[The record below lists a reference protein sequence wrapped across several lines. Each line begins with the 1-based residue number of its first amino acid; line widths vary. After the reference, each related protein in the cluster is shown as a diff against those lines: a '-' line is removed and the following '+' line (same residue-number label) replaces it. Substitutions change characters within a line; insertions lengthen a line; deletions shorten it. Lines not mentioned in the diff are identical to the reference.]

1 MKFNDLR
8 VAHKMWSV
16 ILGLLALMLV
26 TAIWTQWY
34 GRQVTAAT
42 EESIERYEGAITTA
56 VSWRGL
62 AEVAVTM
69 SMASFVTTDQALK
82 ADFDTRVAALT
93 ARITPVQEKI
103 TKSSVSAE
111 DKAALAHVAA
121 TRADIRGQS
130 DKLKTL
136 IEAGD
141 AAAKQDF
148 LDKVYRPKA
157 VAYLESIDKFVAT
170 QERQRDEALLAART
184 TRGNLVVIA
193 AIAAV
198 AVVVLGMLLAALLVR
213 SITRPLDRAVILAEA
228 ISAGDLTQ
236 DIHDDRKDELGV
248 LTRAL
253 SGMSTR
259 LKAVVGEV
267 RLGVDSVS
275 SASVEIA
282 NGNHDLSAR
291 TEQTASNLE
300 ETAASMEQLTATVS
314 QSADTAR
321 QANQLA
327 GTAAQA
333 AARGGEVVGQV
344 VSSMQQITDS
354 SRKIADIIGVID
366 GIAFQTNIL
375 ALNAAVEAAR
385 AGEQGR
391 GFAVVASEVRS
402 LAGRSAEAAKEIKAL
417 ISASVENVESG
428 SAQVAQAGQSMQE
441 IVASVQRV
449 SDLIGEITASST
461 EQRDG
466 IAQVNQ
472 AVTHLDQMTQQNAAL
487 VEESTAAAASMRDQ
501 AQHLAEV
508 VAVFNVGAMP
518 ARAPAAP
525 PRAAAPR
532 PAPAASRAMPAPA
545 RAAVAGK
552 TAARPAAP
560 AQVLHPPPVP
570 RPRVGMTTGKASDG
584 RRCHE
589 RRVPADNWQRQHG
602 LPFPF
607 LRQQHP
613 DRTLPYAPD
622 QHPPGQQRHPC
633 HLRPEG
639 SADCRC
645 HPAHAGGARQEA
657 RDRDRHHR

>member
-26 TAIWTQWY
+26 AAVWTQWY
-34 GRQVTAAT
+34 GRQVTTAT
-42 EESIERYEGAITTA
+42 EQAVDKYEAAITTA

-103 TKSSVSAE
+103 NKAAVSAD
-111 DKAALAHVAA
+111 DKAALAAVAA
-121 TRADIRGQS
+121 ARADVRGQT
-130 DKLKTL
+130 DKLKELT
-136 IEAGD
+136 EAGD
-141 AAAKQDF
+141 AAAKQTY
-148 LDKVYRPKA
+148 LANVYRPKV
-157 VAYLESIDKFVAT
+157 VAYLESIDKFVAV
-170 QERQRDEALLAART
+170 QERQREAAVQAAHTTLNRLLMIEVA
-184 TRGNLVVIA
+184 
-193 AIAAV
+193 AAV
-198 AVVVLGMLLAALLVR
+198 AVVALGMLMAAWLVR
-213 SITRPLDRAVILAEA
+213 SITRPLDRAVALAES
-228 ISAGDLTQ
+228 ISGGDLTQ
-236 DIHDDRKDELGV
+236 NIHDDRKDELGV

-253 SGMSTR
+253 SGMATR
-259 LKAVVGEV
+259 LRTVVSEV
-267 RLGVDSVS
+267 RTGVDSVS

-300 ETAASMEQLTATVS
+300 EAAASMEQLTATVS

-354 SRKIADIIGVID
+354 SKKISDIIGTID

-402 LAGRSAEAAKEIKAL
+402 LAQRSAEAAKEIKNL
-417 ISASVENVESG
+417 ISASVQNVESG
-428 SAQVAQAGQSMQE
+428 SAQVAQAGQSMEE

-501 AQHLAEV
+501 AQRLAEV
-508 VAVFNVGAMP
+508 VSVFNVGAVA
-518 ARAPAAP
+518 ARAPVAA
-525 PRAAAPR
+525 PRAAPAPAPR
-532 PAPAASRAMPAPA
+532 PAVAKAAVSAPRVASAAAKAPTPAPVRLPAAKAPAPA
-545 RAAVAGK
+545 PASKAA
-552 TAARPAAP
+552 
-560 AQVLHPPPVP
+560 AQ
-570 RPRVGMTTGKASDG
+570 
-584 RRCHE
+584 
-589 RRVPADNWQRQHG
+589 
-602 LPFPF
+602 
-607 LRQQHP
+607 
-613 DRTLPYAPD
+613 
-622 QHPPGQQRHPC
+622 
-633 HLRPEG
+633 
-639 SADCRC
+639 
-645 HPAHAGGARQEA
+645 GGDDDWESF
-657 RDRDRHHR
+657 

>member
-26 TAIWTQWY
+26 TAIGTQWY

-42 EESIERYEGAITTA
+42 EESVDKYEAAITNA

-103 TKSSVSAE
+103 NKAAVSAE
-111 DKAALAHVAA
+111 DKAALAAVAA
-121 TRADIRGQS
+121 ARADVRGQT
-130 DKLKTL
+130 DKLKELTD
-136 IEAGD
+136 AGD
-141 AAAKQDF
+141 AAAKQAY
-148 LDKVYRPKA
+148 LANAYRPKV
-157 VAYLESIDKFVAT
+157 VAYLESIDKFVAV
-170 QERQRDEALLAART
+170 QERQREAAVKAANV
-184 TRGNLVVIA
+184 TRGNLVLIGSA
-193 AIAAV
+193 AAV
-198 AVVVLGMLLAALLVR
+198 AVVALGMLMAAWLVR
-213 SITRPLDRAVILAEA
+213 SITRPLDRAVALAEA
-228 ISAGDLTQ
+228 ISGGDLTQ
-236 DIHDDRKDELGV
+236 NIHDDRKDELGL

-253 SGMSTR
+253 SGMATR
-259 LKAVVGEV
+259 LRTVVSEV
-267 RLGVDSVS
+267 RHGVDSVS

-344 VSSMQQITDS
+344 VTSMQQITDS
-354 SRKIADIIGVID
+354 SKKISDIIGTID

-402 LAGRSAEAAKEIKAL
+402 LAQRSAEAAKEIKTL
-417 ISASVENVESG
+417 ISASVQNVESG
-428 SAQVAQAGQSMQE
+428 SAQVAQAGQSMEE
-441 IVASVQRV
+441 IVSSVQRV

-501 AQHLAEV
+501 AQRLAEV
-508 VAVFNVGAMP
+508 VSVFNVGAAA
-518 ARAPAAP
+518 ARAPAAAP
-525 PRAAAPR
+525 RAAPAPRPATAPARVGGSGGKPASAAKAPVAARLTAKAPAAKAAPAPSAASAPALAPRAAA
-532 PAPAASRAMPAPA
+532 
-545 RAAVAGK
+545 
-552 TAARPAAP
+552 
-560 AQVLHPPPVP
+560 
-570 RPRVGMTTGKASDG
+570 
-584 RRCHE
+584 
-589 RRVPADNWQRQHG
+589 
-602 LPFPF
+602 
-607 LRQQHP
+607 
-613 DRTLPYAPD
+613 
-622 QHPPGQQRHPC
+622 
-633 HLRPEG
+633 
-639 SADCRC
+639 
-645 HPAHAGGARQEA
+645 GGNDDEWESF
-657 RDRDRHHR
+657 

>member
-1 MKFNDLR
+1 MKLNDLR
-8 VAHKMWSV
+8 VAHKLWGV
-16 ILGLLALMLV
+16 ILCLPVLLLVEFVGTQIYIERVMNDTEAAIDQYDSAIV
-26 TAIWTQWY
+26 TA
-34 GRQVTAAT
+34 VN
-42 EESIERYEGAITTA
+42 
-56 VSWRGL
+56 WRGL

-69 SMASFVTTDQALK
+69 SMASFVTSDQALK

-93 ARITPVQEKI
+93 ARITPIQEKI
-103 TKSSVSAE
+103 NKSATSADE
-111 DKAALAHVAA
+111 KTALAAVAA
-121 TRADIRGQS
+121 ARADVRGQT
-130 DKLKTL
+130 DKLKEL
-136 IEAGD
+136 IDAGD
-141 AAAKQDF
+141 VAAKQAY
-148 LDKVYRPKA
+148 LANVYRPKI
-157 VAYLESIDKFVAT
+157 VAYLESIDKFVVV
-170 QERQRDEALLAART
+170 QERLRAAALQVSHATRDKLVIVELIPAAF
-184 TRGNLVVIA
+184 LVVI
-193 AIAAV
+193 
-198 AVVVLGMLLAALLVR
+198 GMLLATGLVR
-213 SITRPLDRAVILAEA
+213 SIMRPLERAVALAQS

-253 SGMSTR
+253 SAMSAR
-259 LKAVVGEV
+259 LRAVVGEV
-267 RLGVDSVS
+267 RTGVNSVS

-354 SRKIADIIGVID
+354 SKKISDIIGTID

-402 LAGRSAEAAKEIKAL
+402 LAQRSAEAAKEIKNL
-417 ISASVENVESG
+417 ISASVQNVESG
-428 SAQVAQAGQSMQE
+428 SAQVAQAGQSMEE

-501 AQHLAEV
+501 AQRLAEV
-508 VAVFNVGAMP
+508 VSVFNVGAVA
-518 ARAPAAP
+518 ARAPAAA
-525 PRAAAPR
+525 PRAAPAPAHR
-532 PAPAASRAMPAPA
+532 PAPAAARVGGIGSKPASAATAKAPVTA
-545 RAAVAGK
+545 RLAGK
-552 TAARPAAP
+552 APAAP
-560 AQVLHPPPVP
+560 KVAPAPSAASSPAPTP
-570 RPRVGMTTGKASDG
+570 RA
-584 RRCHE
+584 
-589 RRVPADNWQRQHG
+589 A
-602 LPFPF
+602 
-607 LRQQHP
+607 
-613 DRTLPYAPD
+613 
-622 QHPPGQQRHPC
+622 
-633 HLRPEG
+633 
-639 SADCRC
+639 
-645 HPAHAGGARQEA
+645 AGGNDDEWESF
-657 RDRDRHHR
+657 

>member
-1 MKFNDLR
+1 MRFNDLR

-42 EESIERYEGAITTA
+42 EEAVEKYEGAITTA

-103 TKSSVSAE
+103 TKSSTSAD
-111 DKAALAHVAA
+111 DKTALAHVAA
-121 TRADIRGQS
+121 TRADIRGQA
-130 DKLKTL
+130 DKLKVL
-136 IEAGD
+136 IDAGD

-157 VAYLESIDKFVAT
+157 VAYLESIDKFVAA
-170 QERQRDEALLAART
+170 QERQRDEALLAARA
-184 TRGNLVVIA
+184 TRGNLVL
-193 AIAAV
+193 IAAV
-198 AVVVLGMLLAALLVR
+198 AAIVVVVLGMLLAALLVR
-213 SITRPLDRAVILAEA
+213 SITRPLDRAVTLAEA

-236 DIHDDRKDELGV
+236 DIEDDRKDELGV

-267 RLGVDSVS
+267 RQGVDSVS
-275 SASVEIA
+275 AASVEIA

-354 SRKIADIIGVID
+354 SRKISDIIGVID

-441 IVASVQRV
+441 IVSSVQRV

-508 VAVFNVGAMP
+508 VSVFNVGAMP

-525 PRAAAPR
+525 PRAA
-532 PAPAASRAMPAPA
+532 PAARRAAVPAPA
-545 RAAVAGK
+545 RTAIAAK
-552 TAARPAAP
+552 PAARPAAP
-560 AQVLHPPPVP
+560 AAARLASSVPKPAAPP
-570 RPRVGMTTGKASDG
+570 K
-584 RRCHE
+584 
-589 RRVPADNWQRQHG
+589 PATAG
-602 LPFPF
+602 P
-607 LRQQHP
+607 
-613 DRTLPYAPD
+613 APAA
-622 QHPPGQQRHPC
+622 R
-633 HLRPEG
+633 
-639 SADCRC
+639 AT
-645 HPAHAGGARQEA
+645 AKGGDDDWESF
-657 RDRDRHHR
+657 

>member
-1 MKFNDLR
+1 MNFNNLR

-34 GRQVTAAT
+34 GRQVTAET
-42 EESIERYEGAITTA
+42 EMAVGKYESAITTA

-69 SMASFVTTDQALK
+69 SMASFVTTDAALK

-103 TKSSVSAE
+103 GKSSVSAD
-111 DKAALAHVAA
+111 DKAALAQVAA
-121 TRADIRGQS
+121 TRADIRGQT
-130 DKLKTL
+130 DKLKALTD
-136 IEAGD
+136 AGD
-141 AAAKQDF
+141 AAAKQEY
-148 LDKVYRPKA
+148 LASVYRPKA
-157 VAYLESIDKFVAT
+157 VAYLESIDKFVAV
-170 QERQRDEALLAART
+170 QERQRDQAVQAARDS
-184 TRGNLVVIA
+184 RANLVLIA
-193 AIAAV
+193 AAAAL
-198 AVVVLGMLLAALLVR
+198 AVVVLGMLMAALLVR
-213 SITRPLDRAVILAEA
+213 SITRPLDRAVTLAEA

-236 DIHDDRKDELGV
+236 DIQDERKDELGV

-253 SGMSTR
+253 STMSTR
-259 LKAVVGEV
+259 LRSVVSEV
-267 RLGVDSVS
+267 RVGVNSVS

-354 SRKIADIIGVID
+354 SRKIADIIGTID

-428 SAQVAQAGQSMQE
+428 SAQVAQAGQSMEE
-441 IVASVQRV
+441 IVSSVRRV

-501 AQHLAEV
+501 AQKLAEV

-518 ARAPAAP
+518 ARAPSAA

-532 PAPAASRAMPAPA
+532 PAPAPVRP
-545 RAAVAGK
+545 AVAGK
-552 TAARPAAP
+552 PAARPSAP
-560 AQVLHPPPVP
+560 ATARLTTSAPKPAAAHKPAAAGPAPAPAP
-570 RPRVGMTTGKASDG
+570 RATAK
-584 RRCHE
+584 
-589 RRVPADNWQRQHG
+589 
-602 LPFPF
+602 
-607 LRQQHP
+607 
-613 DRTLPYAPD
+613 
-622 QHPPGQQRHPC
+622 
-633 HLRPEG
+633 
-639 SADCRC
+639 
-645 HPAHAGGARQEA
+645 GGDDDWESF
-657 RDRDRHHR
+657 